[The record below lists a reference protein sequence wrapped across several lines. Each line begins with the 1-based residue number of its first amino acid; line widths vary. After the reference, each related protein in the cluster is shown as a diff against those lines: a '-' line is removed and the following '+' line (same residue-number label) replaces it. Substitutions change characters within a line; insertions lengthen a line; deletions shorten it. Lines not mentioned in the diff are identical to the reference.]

1 MTTRAN
7 AAWRAGVALCVGVL
21 LRPSDAAA
29 HLVTT
34 GMGPVYDGI
43 GHLLLTPEDLVP
55 VLALALFAGLRGAAQ
70 GRCAMFLL
78 PAAWLAGGLLGLRV
92 SATPAFPVPALSFL
106 ILGALV
112 AADLRMP
119 ANGVA
124 GLAVIL
130 GLVHGVLNGTALRQG
145 AGGRLVRPRFAGL
158 GIRRLPGTAVDPD
171 SGPGGRKLGR
181 GQRAP
186 AAGLGVPDRVTQAN
200 GMFNSLLL
208 MTSGTHA
215 AGSCPHCGER
225 QAVMYGKSDA
235 LAGPFPGPVVQ
246 YPGLDQGV

>member
-7 AAWRAGVALCVGVL
+7 AAWRAGLALCVGAL

-70 GRCAMFLL
+70 GRRAMFLL
-78 PAAWLAGGLLGLRV
+78 PVAWLAGGLIGLRV
-92 SATPAFPVPALSFL
+92 TATPAFPVPALSFL

-112 AADLRMP
+112 AADLQLP

-124 GLAVIL
+124 VLAVVL
-130 GLVHGVLNGTALRQG
+130 GLVHGVLNGAALRQG
-145 AGGRLVRPRFAGL
+145 AGGLGLL
-158 GIRRLPGTAVDPD
+158 GIMAALFVLVALASAFVVSLERPWTRIAVRVVGSWVAA
-171 SGPGGRKLGR
+171 SG
-181 GQRAP
+181 
-186 AAGLGVPDRVTQAN
+186 
-200 GMFNSLLL
+200 LLL
-208 MTSGTHA
+208 LGWAFRTG
-215 AGSCPHCGER
+215 
-225 QAVMYGKSDA
+225 
-235 LAGPFPGPVVQ
+235 
-246 YPGLDQGV
+246 